1 MKIPAKCSKS
11 LCHRRKKVSPE
22 ELQFLRQEG
31 ERRPRQRAGLIC
43 PECVNRAFEKPEEY
57 DLHIPLGELLVVE
70 AAREHSAVA
79 DLLHSGNAE
88 MTNLSVDL
96 KLRMGKFHREA
107 RPGPFWAIHAPARAF
122 FKRLPPKGSVH
133 RRRRRE
139 LPVGIGLDVVP
150 ERHCGQFRPP
160 RPAGLPVLSRLGLE
174 PGYRRLIQG
183 DTSEF
188 D

>member
-57 DLHIPLGELLVVE
+57 DLDIPLGELLVVE

-96 KLRMGKFHREA
+96 KLRMGNSTA
-107 RPGPFWAIHAPARAF
+107 RPVQARSGPSTRPHGRFSRGCPRRDQFTAGGEGNSRSASALMWSRSVTAASSGHRVPPVSPSSPVWALNQATVA
-122 FKRLPPKGSVH
+122 
-133 RRRRRE
+133 
-139 LPVGIGLDVVP
+139 
-150 ERHCGQFRPP
+150 
-160 RPAGLPVLSRLGLE
+160 
-174 PGYRRLIQG
+174 
-183 DTSEF
+183 
-188 D
+188 